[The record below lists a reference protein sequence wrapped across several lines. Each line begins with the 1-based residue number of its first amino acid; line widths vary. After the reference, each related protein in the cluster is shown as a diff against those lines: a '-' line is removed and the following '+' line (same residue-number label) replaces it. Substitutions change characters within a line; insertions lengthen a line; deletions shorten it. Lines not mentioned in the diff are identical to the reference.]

1 MKPKHKSSTTRK
13 PKCINPD
20 CPTKGTE
27 YTRGL
32 CEPCYRTLRRLIE
45 VKHVIADWEEA
56 ESRALCRKRKP
67 SGFKRFPIEAS
78 RKQPQTAKVAK

>member
-1 MKPKHKSSTTRK
+1 MKTKHKPTTTRK

-20 CPTKGTE
+20 CPTKGIE

-45 VKHVIADWEEA
+45 IKKSLTWEEA
-56 ESRALCRKRKP
+56 ENRALCRKRKP

-78 RKQPQTAKVAK
+78 RKKTVK